1 MMRHILIEPEE
12 GIDVVNEADVI
23 VDVYAEYQ

>member
-12 GIDVVNEADVI
+12 GIEVVNEADVI